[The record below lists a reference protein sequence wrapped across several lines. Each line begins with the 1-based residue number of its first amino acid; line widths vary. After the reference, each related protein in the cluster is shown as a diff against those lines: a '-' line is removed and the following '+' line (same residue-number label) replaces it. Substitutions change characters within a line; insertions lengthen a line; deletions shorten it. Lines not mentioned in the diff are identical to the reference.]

1 MINAHNKLYRN
12 YLNLDYQIIDNYTSQ
27 TDNKLN
33 NIINNIY
40 MLINKNN
47 YKNIIIESKND
58 IYTVILYRLLNNLL
72 SLRKFNIYIIGK
84 TNKIKEYLYKDNYK
98 KVINIKKINN
108 KLILNTNNPLYKV
121 FFNNIK
127 FNQNGISPFYDL
139 TPKQFNIIADFYNI
153 KNKNLLDINN
163 NIINSEYQLL
173 CDNQNCN
180 FKNVDLKQQMIYD
193 LIKGGKGVY
202 LIKFYDNNSEENNKI
217 IDSIYDTN
225 NIIYYIN
232 NNNSFNIEERY
243 NGNYFKKVDNS
254 PNKKYNN
261 NIIEES
267 EIDNIINSYRE
278 INLIFI
284 RKIGNWEDNNK

>member
-84 TNKIKEYLYKDNYK
+84 TNKIKEYLYKDSYK

-202 LIKFYDNNSEENNKI
+202 LIKFYDNNSEENDKI

-232 NNNSFNIEERY
+232 NNFNIE
-243 NGNYFKKVDNS
+243 
-254 PNKKYNN
+254 
-261 NIIEES
+261 
-267 EIDNIINSYRE
+267 
-278 INLIFI
+278 
-284 RKIGNWEDNNK
+284 RKLF

>member
-1 MINAHNKLYRN
+1 
-12 YLNLDYQIIDNYTSQ
+12 
-27 TDNKLN
+27 
-33 NIINNIY
+33 

-84 TNKIKEYLYKDNYK
+84 TNKIKEYLYKDSYK

-139 TPKQFNIIADFYNI
+139 TPKQFNIIANFYNI

-180 FKNVDLKQQMIYD
+180 FKNVDLKRQMIYD

-202 LIKFYDNNSEENNKI
+202 LIKFYNNNSEENNKI
-217 IDSIYDTN
+217 IDSIYDTS

-232 NNNSFNIEERY
+232 NNTFNIEKKY

-278 INLIFI
+278 MNLIFI